1 MRLLKTHI
9 ILFLLLICGSSVQA
23 QAPDTLFAD
32 DPVAAMLDSLAHNK
46 YISSLPKVP
55 VQRNNK
61 FNFAA
66 DSVPRYDD
74 IVIESRL
81 AKMNNLSPF
90 DMVYNKEVRAYIDM
104 YSLRKRKSVE
114 RMLGLAQLYYPIFEE
129 KLDKYNLPLEL
140 KHLAV
145 IESAL
150 NPVATSRSGARGL
163 WQFMYPTGKM
173 YGLEVSSYVD
183 ERCDPY
189 QATEAACQYLQ
200 FLYSLF
206 GDWQMVLAAYNSGP
220 GTVNKAIRRA
230 GGGKKTYWEIRP
242 FLPKETQG
250 YVPAFIGAAY
260 TMTYAAEHNLYAAMP
275 RKTYYD
281 VDTVTVKQQV
291 NFAQIEA
298 VLGVPREELA
308 FLNPMY
314 KLGVIP
320 YSPAGTMTLI
330 LPANKSGN
338 FVTNEKAIYDYLQKD
353 TTSSAYLASQQVMKI
368 HTVKKGENINTIAK
382 RYKCTIAD
390 VRTWNNLKSN
400 YIKPGQKLTVYGPA
414 RVEQPATA
422 AVASNTPANNGAA
435 STGGTATANTKPKT
449 GTTSTNAATIKP
461 GGYYTIQRG
470 DTLWKISQETGH
482 TVDAIKKV
490 NGFGS
495 KFSLMPGQKIKL
507 PTKA

>member
-1 MRLLKTHI
+1 MRKLKKNIVLLV
-9 ILFLLLICGSSVQA
+9 LLLSGGMAFGQSA
-23 QAPDTLFAD
+23 DTLFAD
-32 DPVAAMLDSLAHNK
+32 DPVAAMLDSLLRNK
-46 YISSLPKVP
+46 YIASLPKVP
-55 VQRNNK
+55 TQRNNK
-61 FNFAA
+61 FNYAP
-66 DSVPRYDD
+66 DSVPRFDD

-81 AKMNNLSPF
+81 AKMNSQSPF
-90 DMVYNKEVRAYIDM
+90 DLVYNNDVRAYIDM

-150 NPVATSRSGARGL
+150 NPTATSRTGARGL

-173 YGLEVSSYVD
+173 YGLEVTSYVD

-200 FLYSLF
+200 FLYSMF

-220 GTVNKAIRRA
+220 GTVSRAVRRA

-242 FLPKETQG
+242 YLPKETQG

-260 TMTYAAEHNLYAAMP
+260 VMTYAPEHNLYASMP

-281 VDTVTVKQQV
+281 VDTVNVKQQV
-291 NFAQIEA
+291 SFAQIEA
-298 VLGVPREELA
+298 VLGVPVEELT

-320 YSPAGTMTLI
+320 TTSDGRAMTLI
-330 LPANKSGN
+330 LPASKTGA
-338 FVTNEKAIYDYLQKD
+338 FVSNEKEIYDYLKKD
-353 TTSSAYLASQQVMKI
+353 TAAAALMAVQQVMKV
-368 HTVKKGENINTIAK
+368 HTVRKGENINTVAK

-390 VRTWNNLKSN
+390 VRNWNNLKSN
-400 YIKPGQKLTVYGPA
+400 TVRPGQKLTVYVPV
-414 RVEQPATA
+414 RVESNT
-422 AVASNTPANNGAA
+422 AVAATNTPAAA
-435 STGGTATANTKPKT
+435 QNKTSTTTATANN
-449 GTTSTNAATIKP
+449 TNTNKAQAGESPSVKA

-470 DTLWKISQETGH
+470 DTLWKISQRTGH
-482 TVDAIKKV
+482 SVEDIKKA
-490 NGFGS
+490 NGFGT
-495 KFSLMPGQKIKL
+495 KYSLLPGQKIKL